1 VFSNP
6 WVDGI
11 VTGAAILTALGVIW
25 RQAFRPVWRGLRR
38 IEEAVPILLA
48 ITEQFEPNGGNS
60 LRDTVDRIEAR
71 LVDGKAQMDSQGKKL
86 DALHKYSHDARHE
99 RISQIEGLRKFDEA
113 INRKVDTLAAKL
125 EPVPDQVTDIQE
137 KVT

>member
-1 VFSNP
+1 MFANP

-11 VTGAAILTALGVIW
+11 VMGAAVLTALGVIW

-38 IEEAVPILLA
+38 LEEAVPIMLA
-48 ITEQFEPNGGNS
+48 ITEQFETNGGSS

-71 LVDGKAQMDSQGKKL
+71 LVDGKAQIDEQGRQISE
-86 DALHKYSHDARHE
+86 LHQYSHNARHE
-99 RISQIEGLRKFDEA
+99 RIGQMEGLRLFAEA
-113 INRKVDTLAAKL
+113 TNRKVDDLAAKL
-125 EPVPDQVTDIQE
+125 EPVPDQVTDIQG